1 VSQRYILH
9 TSAAAKAAAFLFMEK
24 KKAHALLGMGLD
36 VSLFILG
43 LGSH

>member
-1 VSQRYILH
+1 YIIH
-9 TSAAAKAAAFLFMEK
+9 TSAAAKAAAFFCLWGK